1 MWVAT
6 LAQLVE
12 HPPCKRTVVG
22 SSPTGGS
29 IFLSGRPTPLF
40 PVFSSFR
47 NVFESHKF
55 RLSKQQLLRWRGKF
69 AIVDPDY
76 AKARL
81 VDRREMD
88 GLISFGLGLLTFVAA
103 FCLAGLAR
111 AMRNDKLPPNMW
123 AGIRTKAASES
134 ESSWYQVQRA
144 GSVPLICLAVAYADS
159 GLLFILQGI
168 YHEVISPLIPVVVF
182 SAQSL
187 VGIIWIYKASSN
199 SDPSQN
205 QSGTSEVS
213 ERIK

>member
-1 MWVAT
+1 MAPFFYPGDR
-6 LAQLVE
+6 LL
-12 HPPCKRTVVG
+12 
-22 SSPTGGS
+22 
-29 IFLSGRPTPLF
+29 FF
-40 PVFSSFR
+40 PVFSSFQ

-55 RLSKQQLLRWRGKF
+55 RLSKQQLLRWCGKF

-88 GLISFGLGLLTFVAA
+88 GLISFALGLLTFVAA

-111 AMRNDKLPPNMW
+111 AMRNDKLPPNKW
-123 AGIRTKAASES
+123 AGIRTKAALES

-168 YHEVISPLIPVVVF
+168 YHETISPLIPVGVF

-187 VGIIWIYKASSN
+187 VGIIWIYVAIRD
-199 SDPSQN
+199 SDPSQK
-205 QSGTSEVS
+205 SE
-213 ERIK
+213 

>member
-1 MWVAT
+1 
-6 LAQLVE
+6 
-12 HPPCKRTVVG
+12 
-22 SSPTGGS
+22 
-29 IFLSGRPTPLF
+29 
-40 PVFSSFR
+40 
-47 NVFESHKF
+47 
-55 RLSKQQLLRWRGKF
+55 
-69 AIVDPDY
+69 
-76 AKARL
+76 
-81 VDRREMD
+81 MD

-213 ERIK
+213 ERIKKVNSAIVVPPIISSQKRDVAVERALVSLCACGSLS